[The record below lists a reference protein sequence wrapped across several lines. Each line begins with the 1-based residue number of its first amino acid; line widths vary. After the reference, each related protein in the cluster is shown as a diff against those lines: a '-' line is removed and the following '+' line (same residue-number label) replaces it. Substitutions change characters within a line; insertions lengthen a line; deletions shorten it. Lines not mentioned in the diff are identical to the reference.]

1 MKKVSLRKR
10 LNMRIKITVVISA
23 IFIFVSTPLL
33 HAVELKIFT
42 EEMPPYNYSDENNE
56 ATGFSTGIV
65 KELLKRSGLGVADG
79 KIKVYPWARAYMILQ
94 KEENVMLFSTTR
106 SEEREKLFKWVGP
119 IASRTIWFWKM
130 KKRKDI
136 NVNSLDDAKQFK
148 VGAVREFAS
157 AKYMARLGFNLDL
170 CNSEEINFRKLLANR
185 IDILTALE
193 LAAAYHMNKQGKSFS
208 QLEKLV
214 KLDDRYDYYLAL
226 NISTSDEIIN
236 SLQNALEDM
245 KKDGTYEKIRQL
257 YMK

>member
-1 MKKVSLRKR
+1 MK
-10 LNMRIKITVVISA
+10 IKISVVISA
-23 IFIFVSTPLL
+23 IFIFISTPLL

-65 KELLKRSGLGVADG
+65 KELLKRSRLGVVDG

-94 KEENVMLFSTTR
+94 KEKNVMLFSTTR

-119 IASRTIWFWKM
+119 IASRTIWFWKL

-136 NVNSLDDAKQFK
+136 NVSSLDDAKQFK

-157 AKYMARLGFNLDL
+157 ARYMTELGFNLDL

-193 LAAAYHMNKQGKSFS
+193 LAAAYQMNKLGKSFS
-208 QLEKLV
+208 RLERLV

-226 NISTSDEIIN
+226 NISTPDEIIN

-245 KKDGTYEKIRQL
+245 KKDGTYEKIKQL